1 MKINLLSYDGLRPD
15 KRAISKCIVEI
26 SININESLSNE
37 LTEILLLGDAVEI
50 DVHDKNTATALR
62 ALRKLD
68 VDYEI
73 LE

>member
-1 MKINLLSYDGLRPD
+1 MASGVSP
-15 KRAISKCIVEI
+15 
-26 SININESLSNE
+26 SLSNE

-50 DVHDKNTATALR
+50 EVHDKNTATALR